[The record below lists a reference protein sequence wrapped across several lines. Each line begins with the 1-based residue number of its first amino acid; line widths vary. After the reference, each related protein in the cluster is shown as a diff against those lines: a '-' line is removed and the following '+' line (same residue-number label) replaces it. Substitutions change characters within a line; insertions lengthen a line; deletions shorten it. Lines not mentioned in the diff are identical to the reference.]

1 MRPNIRFL
9 DRRSPPH
16 VFTLVMIAGLG
27 ALSLNIFLPALPAM
41 AETFGTS
48 YGAMQLTVSAYL
60 AATALVQIIIGPV
73 SDLFGRRPVLLGVI
87 ALFTLASF
95 GAALAPSYE
104 VFFACR
110 LVQAVIASS
119 FAISRA
125 IVRDMVPPE
134 EAASMIGYV
143 TMGMSLV
150 PMIGPAIGG
159 LLQKSFGWQASLWL
173 LALSGLALFLLVW
186 RDLGETAA
194 RRPAGFAA
202 QFRAY
207 PALLRAPAFWAYCA
221 ASTFASGV
229 FFAFLGGVP
238 FVGAEVYHLSPTV
251 LGLGFAAPALGYLLG
266 NFFSGRFS
274 TRFGLVRMVMLGAW
288 VTTLGLA
295 LLLLIDAAF
304 GASPWVFFGLTSAMG
319 LGNGIMLPSANSGML
334 SVRPEL
340 AGSASGLGAAITIGG
355 GAALS
360 VLAGQLLGP
369 GTGAAPLIW
378 VMAATSALSVL
389 AAYWI
394 AAQVRRGGR

>member
-1 MRPNIRFL
+1 MSPPIRFL
-9 DRRSPPH
+9 DRRTPPH

-27 ALSLNIFLPALPAM
+27 ALSLNIFLPALPDM
-41 AETFGTS
+41 AKDFGTT
-48 YGAMQLTVSAYL
+48 YAAMQLTVSAYL
-60 AATALVQIIIGPV
+60 ATTACVQILVGPI
-73 SDLFGRRPVLLGVI
+73 SDLLGRRPVLLAVI
-87 ALFTLASF
+87 AIFTLASF

-119 FAISRA
+119 FALSRA

-173 LALSGLALFLLVW
+173 LALSGGALFLLVW
-186 RDLGETAA
+186 RDLGETAT

-207 PALLRAPAFWAYCA
+207 PALLRAPAFWAYCG
-221 ASTFASGV
+221 ASTFASGA

-251 LGLGFAAPALGYLLG
+251 LGLGFAAPAIGYLIG
-266 NFFSGRFS
+266 NYLSGRFA
-274 TRFGLVRMVMLGAW
+274 TRLGLLRMVMFGAW
-288 VTTLGLA
+288 ASTLGLG
-295 LLLLIDAAF
+295 LLLLWDALF
-304 GASPWVFFGLTSAMG
+304 GASPWVFFSFISAMG
-319 LGNGIMLPSANSGML
+319 LGNGLLLPSANSGML

-340 AGSASGLGAAITIGG
+340 AGSASGLGAAITIAG
-355 GAALS
+355 GAGLS
-360 VLAGQLLGP
+360 VLAAHLLGP
-369 GTGAAPLIW
+369 GSGAAPLIW
-378 VMAATSALSVL
+378 VMALSSAFSVGT
-389 AAYWI
+389 AYWI
-394 AAQVRRGGR
+394 AALARQRGG

>member
-1 MRPNIRFL
+1 MPAPSRFL
-9 DRRSPPH
+9 DRGTPPH

-27 ALSLNIFLPALPAM
+27 ALSLNIFLPALPEM
-41 AETFGTS
+41 AVAFGTS
-48 YGAMQLTVSAYL
+48 YAAMQLSVSAYL
-60 AATALVQIIIGPV
+60 AMTAVLQLVIGPV
-73 SDLFGRRPVLLGVI
+73 SDRFGRRPVLLAVI
-87 ALFTLASF
+87 ALFTLASV

-110 LVQAVIASS
+110 LVQAAIASS
-119 FAISRA
+119 FALSRA

-173 LALSGLALFLLVW
+173 LALSGGALFLLVW
-186 RDLGETAA
+186 RDLGETVA
-194 RRPAGFAA
+194 RRSAGFAA

-207 PALLRAPAFWAYCA
+207 PSLFRAPVFWAYCA
-221 ASTFASGV
+221 ASTFASGS

-238 FVGAEVYHLSPTV
+238 FVGAVVYHLSPTM
-251 LGLGFAAPALGYLLG
+251 LGLGFAAPAIGYLVG
-266 NFFSGRFS
+266 NYLSGRFAM
-274 TRFGLVRMVMLGAW
+274 RFGLKRMVMSGAW
-288 VTTLGLA
+288 ASTLGLA
-295 LLLLIDAAF
+295 LLWLLDALW
-304 GASPWVFFGLTSAMG
+304 GASPLFFFGMVSAMG
-319 LGNGIMLPSANSGML
+319 LGNGLLLPSANSGML

-340 AGSASGLGAAITIGG
+340 AGSASGLGAAITIAG
-355 GAALS
+355 GAGLS

-369 GTGAAPLIW
+369 ETGAMPLIA
-378 VMAATSALSVL
+378 VMAVSSTLSVA

-394 AAQVRRGGR
+394 AALSPRAGG